1 MCSPGFSVLLSEFY
15 TCLNLASP
23 GVTRM
28 SSSQAAPL
36 AGDLGEPASLGE
48 AWAPDWA
55 VLLHRLRKPRW
66 RMGGKVLA
74 QERQGQGRAEA
85 HQQRQNYFT

>member
-1 MCSPGFSVLLSEFY
+1 MCSPGFSILLSEFY

-36 AGDLGEPASLGE
+36 SGDLGEPARLGE
-48 AWAPDWA
+48 ARAPEGSVAQIMKAQAARGWEGA
-55 VLLHRLRKPRW
+55 CTGEAGPGPR
-66 RMGGKVLA
+66 
-74 QERQGQGRAEA
+74 
-85 HQQRQNYFT
+85 